1 MKKTKIY
8 YTFNGF
14 KKYLEVNK
22 TIIGSGNISLYYQL
36 IENDK
41 YKLCKD
47 DGPTVEYWNGINI
60 YKSSKMKYGK
70 FYFDCIDSY
79 RDCGIGEFVLDTN
92 HILCNLCNKFC
103 KQKCFA

>member
-1 MKKTKIY
+1 MNKTKIW
-8 YTFNGF
+8 YTVYGE
-14 KKYLEVNK
+14 KKYEVFNRFIPDH
-22 TIIGSGNISLYYQL
+22 TYNSIYYRL

-70 FYFDCIDSY
+70 FYFDCTNNY
-79 RDCGIGEFVLDTN
+79 RDYKINEFTLDTN